1 MLLAGLGLRNWLGNG
16 NASVAAGAAVAET
29 QLVSGLMAELAKEK
43 SEPHEHSDMPHESED
58 VRKRDCRKY
67 KELYGKHFTKDLCE
81 WVVERM
87 ENRNGTTH
95 HYNLDEVKSIWH
107 KYKMNDLHNANWY
120 DVMYVMNMAYADFYG
135 RLFTEHHECA
145 MYAYLYISDPDGY
158 EGIAFQ
164 RWLADIKAQDDEVP
178 WQRFI

>member
-1 MLLAGLGLRNWLGNG
+1 M
-16 NASVAAGAAVAET
+16 
-29 QLVSGLMAELAKEK
+29 KD
-43 SEPHEHSDMPHESED
+43 PHEHSDTPHESED

-81 WVVERM
+81 WAVERM

-95 HYNLDEVKSIWH
+95 HYSLDEVKSIWH

-135 RLFTEHHECA
+135 RCLPNIMNVLCMLIFT
-145 MYAYLYISDPDGY
+145 LVIPTVTKVLLSKDG
-158 EGIAFQ
+158 
-164 RWLADIKAQDDEVP
+164 
-178 WQRFI
+178 

>member
-1 MLLAGLGLRNWLGNG
+1 MQRLTKLSLRRNVEYNVQLLSINVHVINHFIVI
-16 NASVAAGAAVAET
+16 S
-29 QLVSGLMAELAKEK
+29 
-43 SEPHEHSDMPHESED
+43 SED

-81 WVVERM
+81 WAVERM

-95 HYNLDEVKSIWH
+95 HYSLDEVKSIWH

>member
-1 MLLAGLGLRNWLGNG
+1 
-16 NASVAAGAAVAET
+16 
-29 QLVSGLMAELAKEK
+29 
-43 SEPHEHSDMPHESED
+43 
-58 VRKRDCRKY
+58 
-67 KELYGKHFTKDLCE
+67 
-81 WVVERM
+81 
-87 ENRNGTTH
+87 
-95 HYNLDEVKSIWH
+95 
-107 KYKMNDLHNANWY
+107 
-120 DVMYVMNMAYADFYG
+120 MAYADFYG

>member
-1 MLLAGLGLRNWLGNG
+1 M
-16 NASVAAGAAVAET
+16 
-29 QLVSGLMAELAKEK
+29 KD
-43 SEPHEHSDMPHESED
+43 PHEHSDMPHESED

-81 WVVERM
+81 WAVERM

-145 MYAYLYISDPDGY
+145 MYTYLYISDPDGY
-158 EGIAFQ
+158 EGIAF
-164 RWLADIKAQDDEVP
+164 
-178 WQRFI
+178 

>member
-1 MLLAGLGLRNWLGNG
+1 M
-16 NASVAAGAAVAET
+16 
-29 QLVSGLMAELAKEK
+29 KD
-43 SEPHEHSDMPHESED
+43 PHEHSDMPHESED

-81 WVVERM
+81 WAVKRM

-95 HYNLDEVKSIWH
+95 HYSLDEVKSIWH

-158 EGIAFQ
+158 EGFAFQ